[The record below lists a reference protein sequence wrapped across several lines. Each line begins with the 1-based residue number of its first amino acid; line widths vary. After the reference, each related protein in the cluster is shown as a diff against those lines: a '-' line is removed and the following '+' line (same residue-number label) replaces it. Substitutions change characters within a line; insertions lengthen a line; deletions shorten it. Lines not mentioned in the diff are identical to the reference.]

1 MELVMTSVK
10 KFRSMMAELNIPN
23 NAKPTIFLKLAD
35 DDLCKVFTQEKSVIQ
50 ALVKAEGVTI
60 LGKSEQEPEGC
71 VKGFVSDEISVYLLA
86 AGLIDFKANL
96 NRLEKDHTRISK
108 AIETLVKKTT
118 AA

>member
-1 MELVMTSVK
+1 MPHGKLGFESICVAAFPTKLISFEDQDVENKMELVMTSVK

-60 LGKSEQEPEGC
+60 LGKSE
-71 VKGFVSDEISVYLLA
+71 
-86 AGLIDFKANL
+86 
-96 NRLEKDHTRISK
+96 
-108 AIETLVKKTT
+108 
-118 AA
+118 